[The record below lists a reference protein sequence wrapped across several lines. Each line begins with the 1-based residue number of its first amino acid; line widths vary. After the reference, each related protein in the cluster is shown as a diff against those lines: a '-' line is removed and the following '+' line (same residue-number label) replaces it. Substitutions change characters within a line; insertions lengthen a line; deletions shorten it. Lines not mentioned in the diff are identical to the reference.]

1 MYINPIQALHYVNPK
16 VLNEIVGFKVLT
28 FYTSDSFT
36 VFWES
41 IGEDKMV
48 GRVKELKTH
57 KVVAKCLE
65 AIEQIQKE
73 VK

>member
-1 MYINPIQALHYVNPK
+1 MNINPLQVLHYANPK
-16 VLNEIVGFKVLT
+16 VLDEIVGFKVLT
-28 FYTSDSFT
+28 FYNSESFT

-41 IGEDKMV
+41 VGEDRMV
-48 GRVKELKTH
+48 GEVKYLKTR

-73 VK
+73 R

>member
-1 MYINPIQALHYVNPK
+1 MNINPLQALHYANPK
-16 VLNEIVGFKVLT
+16 VLDEIVGFKVLT
-28 FYTSDSFT
+28 FYTNDSFT

-41 IGEDKMV
+41 VGEDKMV
-48 GRVKELKTH
+48 GKVKELKTY

-73 VK
+73 R